1 MSDSIPPTD
10 PHAGDLARQKAILT
24 IVLLSICV
32 GAVVM
37 LFAFRRAP
45 LPMRVAL
52 GTGDLIAAA
61 AIWLVIRQKFT
72 GK

>member
-1 MSDSIPPTD
+1 MPDSIPPTD
-10 PHAGDLARQKAILT
+10 PRAGDLARQKAILT

-37 LFAFRRAP
+37 LFAFRRSP
-45 LPMRVAL
+45 LPVRVAL
-52 GTGDLIAAA
+52 ATGDLIAAA
-61 AIWLVIRQKFT
+61 AVWLVIRQKFA